1 MHLLFTAFYA
11 FFLHFG
17 YYTPFAHK
25 LLRFP
30 LHIYYILSFAFNA
43 LHFPMNAC
51 FQETLLWP
59 WGIGCILG
67 LPHFELPLV
76 WSVAIEL
83 CTSSIFIPWRKKNK
97 CTSIYI
103 LDVNDTGARPRQ
115 WPYPLQPQQVRVSF
129 VLPLLCFLRSRNTK
143 AWICLCSW
151 AFQSLL
157 LYAEKVEEDTK
168 AVIFNSKKLRFL
180 SHFYLK

>member
-1 MHLLFTAFYA
+1 VHLLFTAFYA
-11 FFLHFG
+11 FFLHFR

-30 LHIYYILSFAFNA
+30 LHIYYILSFAFNS

-59 WGIGCILG
+59 WGIRCILG

-83 CTSSIFIPWRKKNK
+83 CTSSIFIPWRKKTNALLF
-97 CTSIYI
+97 TSWTSTTLE
-103 LDVNDTGARPRQ
+103 LDPVNGRIPSNLNR
-115 WPYPLQPQQVRVSF
+115 F
-129 VLPLLCFLRSRNTK
+129 VFLLF
-143 AWICLCSW
+143 CLCYVFW
-151 AFQSLL
+151 DLAIQ
-157 LYAEKVEEDTK
+157 
-168 AVIFNSKKLRFL
+168 KLGFVCVPEP
-180 SHFYLK
+180 S